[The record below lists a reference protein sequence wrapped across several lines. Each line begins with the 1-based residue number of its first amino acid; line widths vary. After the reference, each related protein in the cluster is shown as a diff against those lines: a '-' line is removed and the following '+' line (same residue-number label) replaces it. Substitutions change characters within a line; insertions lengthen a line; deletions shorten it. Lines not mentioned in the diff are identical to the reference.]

1 MRTVIKVTSRNRKS
15 IFAHGI
21 YELKYE
27 KGSIVKAP
35 VDSLGCMCFET
46 LPDAEKFVIRGSF
59 RYILYLKVTGLGEES
74 VPSMLSVYSSER
86 ALRAFYASKPGSLRP
101 PPTGTVCYPEVLVL
115 D

>member
-1 MRTVIKVTSRNRKS
+1 MRTAIKVTRKNRKS

-46 LPDAEKFVIRGSF
+46 LPDAEKFVTRGSF
-59 RYILYLKVTGLGEES
+59 QHILYLKVTGLGEES
-74 VPSMLSVYSSER
+74 FPRILSFYSSEKT
-86 ALRAFYASKPGSLRP
+86 LRMFYTSKLRLLRS